1 MQTRL
6 RIWRKLLSPFDW
18 LESSCE
24 KRRLHESFQSPFF
37 YGGRDS
43 FTYYENGRSVTLW
56 AELLAG
62 RDYQRMVARDPILK
76 WNDTGKTLT
85 QEEKRKVLQKFFDYF
100 DQRKIKWVFSDEI
113 ENLSS

>member
-1 MQTRL
+1 
-6 RIWRKLLSPFDW
+6 
-18 LESSCE
+18 
-24 KRRLHESFQSPFF
+24 
-37 YGGRDS
+37 
-43 FTYYENGRSVTLW
+43 
-56 AELLAG
+56 
-62 RDYQRMVARDPILK
+62 MVARDPILK